1 MKGLNYVLVNKFYYI
16 KIFMK
21 YFYLLLNKYIVYWLI
36 KIVNSL
42 LGNCFFK
49 FNILVIVFL

>member
-1 MKGLNYVLVNKFYYI
+1 MKGLNYVLVNKFNYI
-16 KIFMK
+16 IFMK